1 MRNGGRCCREQTR
14 EGGQRVLGDCNFKW
28 ELSEKALPIKRD
40 LHDDLTKKRRRA
52 ESSWKLH
59 ILFTSQD
66 VLQIPYGSKYQTF
79 ISCSNFMSILL
90 HQGALSDVVLTQG
103 QKLYCLECHR
113 LQR

>member
-1 MRNGGRCCREQTR
+1 M
-14 EGGQRVLGDCNFKW
+14 LGDCNFKW
-28 ELSEKALPIKRD
+28 EPSEKTLLIKRD
-40 LHDDLTKKRRRA
+40 LHDDLTTKRRQA

-66 VLQIPYGSKYQTF
+66 VLQASYGSKYQRF
-79 ISCSNFMSILL
+79 ISCSNYMSILL
-90 HQGALSDVVLTQG
+90 HQGALSDIVLTQG